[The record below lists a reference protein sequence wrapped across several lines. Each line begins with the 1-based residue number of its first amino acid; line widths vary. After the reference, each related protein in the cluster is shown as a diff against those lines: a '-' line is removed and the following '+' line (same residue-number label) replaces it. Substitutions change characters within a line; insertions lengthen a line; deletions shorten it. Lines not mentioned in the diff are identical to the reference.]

1 MKLASG
7 HFRLWSAFCAVA
19 FVLSLFAARL
29 IQLQGIDEN
38 DYAAM
43 ASAKGAKTITL
54 EAPRASVYDRQG
66 VVLAQSVDA
75 AKLTADPTYTTTDAT
90 RIAMYLRDEIGAD
103 YLEMLEL
110 LTRSDTRYVELAR
123 HLPPK
128 KAERIVQHFRDAK
141 IAGVF
146 SDDDTLRIY
155 PESDVAANMV
165 GWVGTDNS
173 GLGGFE
179 WTLDSDLS
187 GTDGSATYETTASG
201 QQLPLADKTVTE
213 PVEGTGV
220 RLTIDRDLQFLAQR
234 RLAQAVRESGGAS
247 GTVVVQDVR
256 TGELLALADYPTF
269 DPNQWRKSPASDRGS
284 RAVQDPYEPG
294 SVQKPLTF
302 AALIDAGLVDPRT
315 RIRVPGTLDSGVE
328 EINDWWT
335 HGDIRLTATGAIAQ
349 SSNIAT
355 VLAAREMP
363 KTQMHDY
370 LTKFGLG
377 QLTDLGLDGE
387 SAGKVP
393 PASDW
398 ISITRDNIAFGQGLS
413 VTAVQ
418 MGAAISAI
426 ANDGVYVTPT
436 LVEGY
441 VDGDGDV
448 TEADPSPRHRVVSA
462 SAARKVARMMEA
474 VVGEDGLA
482 PMANINGYR
491 VAGKTGTAQAV
502 DPSCGCYNGRKVVSF
517 AGFAPADDPRF
528 MVYVVVK
535 DPHRSAGGG
544 STGGPVF
551 HDVMAAALAKF
562 GVPPTGVRE
571 PAYPVYW

>member
-1 MKLASG
+1 
-7 HFRLWSAFCAVA
+7 
-19 FVLSLFAARL
+19 
-29 IQLQGIDEN
+29 
-38 DYAAM
+38 
-43 ASAKGAKTITL
+43 
-54 EAPRASVYDRQG
+54 
-66 VVLAQSVDA
+66 
-75 AKLTADPTYTTTDAT
+75 
-90 RIAMYLRDEIGAD
+90 
-103 YLEMLEL
+103 
-110 LTRSDTRYVELAR
+110 
-123 HLPPK
+123 
-128 KAERIVQHFRDAK
+128 
-141 IAGVF
+141 
-146 SDDDTLRIY
+146 
-155 PESDVAANMV
+155 
-165 GWVGTDNS
+165 
-173 GLGGFE
+173 
-179 WTLDSDLS
+179 
-187 GTDGSATYETTASG
+187 
-201 QQLPLADKTVTE
+201 VTE
-213 PVEGTGV
+213 PAEGTGV

-234 RLAQAVRESGGAS
+234 RLAQAVREAGGVS

-269 DPNQWRKSPASDRGS
+269 DPNQWRKSPAADRGS

-294 SVQKPLTF
+294 SVQKALTF

-328 EINDWWT
+328 QIHDWWT
-335 HGDIRLTATGAIAQ
+335 HGDIRLTATGAVAQ

-363 KTQMHDY
+363 KAQLHDY
-370 LTKFGLG
+370 LTDFGLG
-377 QLTDLGLDGE
+377 QPTDLGLDGE
-387 SAGKVP
+387 SDGKVP
-393 PASDW
+393 PTSDW

-426 ANDGVYVTPT
+426 ANDGVYVKPT
-436 LVEGY
+436 LVDGY
-441 VDGDGDV
+441 VDSEGDV

-462 SAARKVARMMEA
+462 SAAHKVARMMEA

-544 STGGPVF
+544 TTGGPVF